1 MRARAGLLKAPP
13 SQLLYVGAWPA
24 SLFVCVLNS
33 SEQVAE
39 MEALALS
46 YLGSGYDVC
55 GQYANPVSIK
65 PKIFDLERVPKK
77 YIRQLSNKNTNFF
90 SVVGETVEEYQSR
103 LSLNAGISGS
113 YGGLFS
119 ASVKSSFDSSKL
131 AIAESSFVSIEL
143 CMRYET
149 WKLETKAAEYVDP
162 DVLEDFKTRDGKWLI
177 EHYGGGVVMGLDIGG
192 RWVDNLVVSKLYE
205 SSTRKVSV
213 AMEAAYGAIVSGE
226 GGAEVSKTVKEEKS
240 IASRKVTAIGGNPA
254 YAPGNLEKW
263 QASVEE
269 HPTLM
274 NFTQSDGIVLI
285 WEVFPEYEDK
295 LKKGFE
301 AYLKDHALTI
311 SKKRIIE
318 AQYIEGYQYSSE
330 AGSGAKKHLALYKPP
345 PDGTWK
351 YGGVGGNNNRILVMK
366 EVSTEYG
373 ALREPVD
380 WQPVWNDKRS
390 FRPKNYSCWLPVA
403 PTGFVALG
411 VFCRFG
417 VSNQKPPTREEYE
430 GLVVVHS
437 SLVEPCELDI
447 TEVWND
453 HGTFAKNDLTL
464 GQLPHMALWPSNTS
478 DERAGILPT
487 KYTLKS
493 EYIRN

>member
-1 MRARAGLLKAPP
+1 
-13 SQLLYVGAWPA
+13 
-24 SLFVCVLNS
+24 
-33 SEQVAE
+33 

-65 PKIFDLERVPKK
+65 PKIFDLERIPKK
-77 YIRQLSNKNTNFF
+77 YIRQLSNKNTDFF

-119 ASVKSSFDSSKL
+119 ASVKSSFDSSEL

-149 WKLETKAAEYVDP
+149 WKLQTKATEYVDP
-162 DVLEDFKTRDGKWLI
+162 DVLEDFKTKDGKWLI
-177 EHYGGGVVMGLDIGG
+177 EQYGGGVVMGLDIGG

-205 SSTRKVSV
+205 SSTRKVAT
-213 AMEAAYGAIVSGE
+213 AMEAAYGSVVSGQ
-226 GGAEVSKTVKEEKS
+226 GGAEISKTVEKEQS

-263 QASVEE
+263 QESVEE
-269 HPTLM
+269 NPTLM
-274 NFTQSDGIVLI
+274 NFTQSDGLVMI
-285 WEVFPEYEDK
+285 WELFPEYEDK
-295 LKKGFE
+295 LKKGFD
-301 AYLKDHALTI
+301 AYLRDHALAI
-311 SKKRIIE
+311 AKKSIVA
-318 AQYIEGYQYSSE
+318 AQYIEGYKYASD
-330 AGSGAKKHLALYKPP
+330 ARSGARKDLSLYKPP
-345 PDGTWK
+345 PDSTWK
-351 YGGVGGNNNRILVMK
+351 YGGVSGNNNKILVMK
-366 EVSTEYG
+366 EVSKQYG
-373 ALREPVD
+373 ALREPVG
-380 WQPVWNDKRS
+380 WQPIWDDRGSGNS
-390 FRPKNYSCWLPVA
+390 KNYSCWLPIA

-417 VSNQKPPTREEYE
+417 VPNQDPPTKDEVE

-437 SLVEPCELDI
+437 SLVKPCEFDK
-447 TEVWND
+447 TDVWKD
-453 HGTFAKNDLTL
+453 AGTWARNSLTL
-464 GQLPHMALWPSNTS
+464 GQLPHVAVWPSRTTDS
-478 DERAGILPT
+478 RAGILPT

-493 EYIRN
+493 EYIHT